1 MTEPVT
7 PPAQHDDLL
16 LELGYLTEQ
25 VLALKAELHYT
36 DLARLEAENALALAP
51 ARTGSDATE

>member
-1 MTEPVT
+1 MT
-7 PPAQHDDLL
+7 DLI

-36 DLARLEAENALALAP
+36 DLARLEAENALALA
-51 ARTGSDATE
+51 RTGPDATE